1 MFRTHAPA
9 LRRRAGVA
17 REISGAE
24 PVDGGGNISQLG
36 QPDPKGGCVNGRTRR
51 IKMRNVR
58 YSRFRPKADLK
69 LSRKRTPTR
78 VQCILQWIYVPYWFA
93 YRRVSFCRNE

>member
-17 REISGAE
+17 REISGTK
-24 PVDGGGNISQLG
+24 PVDGGGTSASSVIRIRS
-36 QPDPKGGCVNGRTRR
+36 GGCVNGRTRP

-78 VQCILQWIYVPYWFA
+78 VQCVLQSIYIYAGVGS
-93 YRRVSFCRNE
+93 RIGV